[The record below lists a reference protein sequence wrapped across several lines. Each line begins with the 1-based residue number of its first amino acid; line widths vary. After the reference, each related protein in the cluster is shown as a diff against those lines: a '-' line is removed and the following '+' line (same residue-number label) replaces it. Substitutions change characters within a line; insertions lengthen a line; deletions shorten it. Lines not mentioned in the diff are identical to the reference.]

1 MPRQVL
7 QRPVTKADLSIFERY
22 ASRVQVLGDTN
33 SNLFEYI
40 DAEFIHAIMGISS
53 QSLLLPNLRALC
65 CGGCPSDLQSYMR
78 HFLGPELVCLRLDLD
93 LEWSRERFWTR
104 VMSSVMSGLDRH
116 SPRLKVLHLRDAP
129 SQVSEVALCGLLHLR
144 EVSITL
150 LDDKPFQCRT
160 STLDVLDI
168 YSSTLTLCRN
178 MVEEWVV
185 PCRRLYFY
193 FDIPETADAVER
205 AMCELCNR
213 VLCDGLEE
221 FRHYAPKNVDNID
234 YAFNL
239 RTFIPLMRFSSL
251 KIVKLAPFCM
261 SLLDDDALGSIAKSW
276 PYLEELNLGTRYFWK
291 TRPRITFHGLV
302 AVLSSCLNLKAL
314 GLVFDATKL
323 DPPAAEKPGGGISN
337 TNVTTFHVGC
347 SPIEEPLHV
356 AVALSAILPCLTK
369 INVEFTTWPLEGPDR
384 DLRAAKWG
392 EVLKCISIYTLI
404 RKQEGLRI

>member
-1 MPRQVL
+1 
-7 QRPVTKADLSIFERY
+7 
-22 ASRVQVLGDTN
+22 
-33 SNLFEYI
+33 
-40 DAEFIHAIMGISS
+40 
-53 QSLLLPNLRALC
+53 
-65 CGGCPSDLQSYMR
+65 
-78 HFLGPELVCLRLDLD
+78 
-93 LEWSRERFWTR
+93 
-104 VMSSVMSGLDRH
+104 
-116 SPRLKVLHLRDAP
+116 
-129 SQVSEVALCGLLHLR
+129 
-144 EVSITL
+144 
-150 LDDKPFQCRT
+150 
-160 STLDVLDI
+160 
-168 YSSTLTLCRN
+168 
-178 MVEEWVV
+178 
-185 PCRRLYFY
+185 
-193 FDIPETADAVER
+193 
-205 AMCELCNR
+205 
-213 VLCDGLEE
+213 
-221 FRHYAPKNVDNID
+221 
-234 YAFNL
+234 
-239 RTFIPLMRFSSL
+239 MRFSSL

-276 PYLEELNLGTRYFWK
+276 PCLEELNLGTRYFWK
-291 TRPRITFHGLV
+291 MRPRITFHGLV